1 MGSTTIFMIV
11 AAVFI
16 ILLLIGMPIAFALG
30 ITSTIWL
37 MVTGQNLMMIGAK
50 MYSGLDSFV
59 FMAIPLFV
67 LAGEIMNKTSITDS
81 LVKFINVL
89 IGGFR
94 GALAQA
100 NIYTSLLFAGLTG
113 AAISDVSAIGSIY
126 IPAMSK
132 QGYKPAFAAAITAT
146 SSIVG
151 PIIPPSIIM
160 VMYGGITGVSIGAL
174 FAGAIIPGILI
185 GIGQSIYLFA
195 VAKKKNFPKSKI
207 KVTPK
212 EFMISFRNA
221 LVAIVMP
228 FIILGGLIFG
238 IFTPTEAAAVAVA
251 YAMAVGF
258 IIFRTLKVSDLY
270 GLLSKTVRISG
281 MLFFIIATANI
292 LGWVISRVN
301 LPERLTISLMSVSG
315 QNAGI
320 ALFIIVIFL
329 LFIGTWMECGAATV
343 VIAPII
349 APIAVKLGFHP
360 VHFGITMCV
369 ALNIG
374 LVTPPLGVCLFA
386 AAGISGCSFE
396 QIVKEAWPIIIL
408 MIVSLFLIAFVPELT
423 LLIPRK
429 LGLIM

>member
-1 MGSTTIFMIV
+1 
-11 AAVFI
+11 
-16 ILLLIGMPIAFALG
+16 
-30 ITSTIWL
+30 
-37 MVTGQNLMMIGAK
+37 
-50 MYSGLDSFV
+50 
-59 FMAIPLFV
+59 
-67 LAGEIMNKTSITDS
+67 
-81 LVKFINVL
+81 
-89 IGGFR
+89 
-94 GALAQA
+94 
-100 NIYTSLLFAGLTG
+100 
-113 AAISDVSAIGSIY
+113 
-126 IPAMSK
+126 
-132 QGYKPAFAAAITAT
+132 
-146 SSIVG
+146 
-151 PIIPPSIIM
+151 
-160 VMYGGITGVSIGAL
+160 
-174 FAGAIIPGILI
+174 
-185 GIGQSIYLFA
+185 
-195 VAKKKNFPKSKI
+195 
-207 KVTPK
+207 
-212 EFMISFRNA
+212 MISFRNA

>member
-1 MGSTTIFMIV
+1 MGSMTIFLIISV
-11 AAVFI
+11 VFI
-16 ILLLIGMPIAFALG
+16 ILLLVGMPIAFALG
-30 ITSTIWL
+30 ITSVLWL
-37 MVTGQNLMMIGAK
+37 FVTDQNLIIVGAK
-50 MYSGLDSFV
+50 LYSGLDSFI

-67 LAGEIMNKTSITDS
+67 LAGEIMNKTNITDS
-81 LVKFINVL
+81 LIKFINVL

-100 NIYTSLLFAGLTG
+100 NVYTSLLFAGLTG

-174 FAGAIIPGILI
+174 FAGAIIPGIMI
-185 GIGQSIYLFA
+185 GVGQSIYLLLI
-195 VAKKKNFPKSKI
+195 AKKKNFPKSKI

-212 EFMISFRNA
+212 EFLISFRNA
-221 LVAIVMP
+221 LVAIIMP

-251 YAMAVGF
+251 YAMLVGF
-258 IIFRTLKVSDLY
+258 VLFRSLKVHDLY
-270 GLLSKTVRISG
+270 GLFRNTVRVSG
-281 MLFFIIATANI
+281 MLFFIIASANI

-301 LPERLTISLMSVSG
+301 LPEHLTNSLMAVTG
-315 QNAGI
+315 QSANMSMV
-320 ALFIIVIFL
+320 IIILFL
-329 LFIGTWMECGAATV
+329 LFVGTWMECGAATV

-349 APIAVKLGFHP
+349 APIAATLGFHP

-396 QIVKEAWPIIIL
+396 EIVKEAWLIIL
-408 MIVSLFLIAFVPELT
+408 MMIVSLFLIAFLPELT
-423 LLIPRK
+423 LMIPRK
-429 LGLIM
+429 LGLIV